1 MNSNRPDR
9 LHINNIRAYGYTGL
23 LPEEQ
28 RLGQWFE
35 VNLTLWLDLAAAAA
49 SDAIADTCDYS
60 QLVTAVQQLVQTQPF
75 QLIETLAAAIAQLA
89 LAEAHLTQVRV
100 QLTKLTPPIANFDG
114 SITVEITR
122 SRPQDSGF

>member
-1 MNSNRPDR
+1 MNSNWPDR

-60 QLVTAVQQLVQTQPF
+60 QLVTAVQQLIQTQPF

-114 SITVEITR
+114 SVTVEITR
-122 SRPQDSGF
+122 SRPQNSGF

>member
-1 MNSNRPDR
+1 MNPNWPDR

-114 SITVEITR
+114 SVTVEITR
-122 SRPQDSGF
+122 SRPQNSGF

>member
-1 MNSNRPDR
+1 MNSNWPDR

-49 SDAIADTCDYS
+49 SDAITDTCDYS

-122 SRPQDSGF
+122 SRPQNSGL